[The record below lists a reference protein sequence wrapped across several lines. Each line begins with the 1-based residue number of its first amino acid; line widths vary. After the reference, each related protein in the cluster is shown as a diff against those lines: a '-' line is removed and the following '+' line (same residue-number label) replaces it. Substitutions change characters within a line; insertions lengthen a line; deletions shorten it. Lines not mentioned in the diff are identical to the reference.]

1 MARGWASIRTKL
13 IAFIAIPIV
22 AIVVTFA
29 WYFTSRQSREDAAY
43 ADTDARVYGEQFA
56 AELRSAV
63 AFGDHATAREVLTPV
78 TVDSDVVATTLFGSD
93 GEVLYQ
99 SGAPSKWVQSVRRG
113 VLSQKLVQLDGR
125 TSGSRASEPTRS
137 TAPSS
142 SSATAARSSTKH
154 RKR

>member
-1 MARGWASIRTKL
+1 MCVTRGWASIRTKL

-63 AFGDHATAREVLTPV
+63 AFGDHATASEVLTPV
-78 TVDSDVVATTLFGSD
+78 TVDNDVVATTLFGSD

-99 SGAPSKWVQSVRRG
+99 SGAPSKWVQSARRG
-113 VLSQKLVQLDGR
+113 VLSQTGTSASLAVRDQIKR
-125 TSGSRASEPTRS
+125 TGWVP
-137 TAPSS
+137 
-142 SSATAARSSTKH
+142 ARRRTGVGGH
-154 RKR
+154 RGADLAG